1 MAETLE
7 SLAQLGAA
15 VRRRRKALGYTQDG
29 KEHSMA
35 ETLESLAQLGAAV
48 RRRRKALGYTQ
59 EEVAEFNQV
68 SPRFVGDLERGVA
81 GGTFARVLDV
91 CNSIG
96 LDLLVQERG
105 ELR

>member
-1 MAETLE
+1 
-7 SLAQLGAA
+7 
-15 VRRRRKALGYTQDG
+15 
-29 KEHSMA
+29 MA

-105 ELR
+105 EVR